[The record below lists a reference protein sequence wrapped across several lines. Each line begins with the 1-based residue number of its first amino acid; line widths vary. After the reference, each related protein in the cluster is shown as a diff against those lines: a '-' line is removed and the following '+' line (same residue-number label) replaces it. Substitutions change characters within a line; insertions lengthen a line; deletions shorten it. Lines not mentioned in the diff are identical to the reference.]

1 MSFPGVHPRTG
12 DPDELATTVCHAE
25 ADIIDFDLVRLRC
38 RGGLNSGRCLA
49 VSLYGVKVFVEFCL
63 LFHTLLL
70 AALFGALLNSF
81 GPLLRNLVV
90 NGWVDQLHMPIM
102 LDDPSRPFIGL
113 RRSCGAAIG
122 RRFVALGS
130 ARCGTCSVVVQ
141 DQRAIEDLASTAA
154 RRAVRS
160 SAVWRPAATSA
171 TTTLSDIS
179 HFSLEAAAF
188 RSHIFTI
195 ARGRLITL
203 VLLLL
208 LLLLLVDVDAT
219 CGESAL
225 LGSGRRSSLALCGL
239 PANAA
244 IFACNSLSSDILR
257 RFDFAWT
264 SRSVQMEATQTRRGV
279 FGVLVVVRR
288 EGRKWKTKVWA
299 LRDEV
304 KSM

>member
-1 MSFPGVHPRTG
+1 M
-12 DPDELATTVCHAE
+12 
-25 ADIIDFDLVRLRC
+25 
-38 RGGLNSGRCLA
+38 
-49 VSLYGVKVFVEFCL
+49 SLYGVKVFAEFCL

-102 LDDPSRPFIGL
+102 LDDPSRLFIGL

-154 RRAVRS
+154 RSAVRG

-171 TTTLSDIS
+171 TATLSDIS

-195 ARGRLITL
+195 ARGRLIAL
-203 VLLLL
+203 VLL

-264 SRSVQMEATQTRRGV
+264 NRGVQMEAT
-279 FGVLVVVRR
+279 
-288 EGRKWKTKVWA
+288 
-299 LRDEV
+299 
-304 KSM
+304 